1 MNISEIKELVTQFD
15 QSSLTEFDL
24 REGQF
29 ELYMN
34 KNNTSRGA
42 VTAPQMMEAPAV
54 QPVSA
59 KPEIKADEPVKEQT
73 VVADTKQE
81 IEGIEVKSP
90 IVGVMYLQPSPDKPA
105 YKKVGDQVA
114 KGEIICIIEAM
125 KLMNEITS
133 DFDGEIVEI
142 LVENEEV
149 VEFGQPLVKIQPK

>member
-34 KNNTSRGA
+34 KNNTSRGT
-42 VTAPQMMEAPAV
+42 VTAPQTMEAPAV
-54 QPVSA
+54 QPVSV

-90 IVGVMYLQPSPDKPA
+90 IVGVVYLQPSPDKPA

-142 LVENEEV
+142 LAENEEV

>member
-42 VTAPQMMEAPAV
+42 VAAPQTMEAPAV

-90 IVGVMYLQPSPDKPA
+90 IVGVVYLQPSPDKPA